1 MREYLLK
8 RLCLLIPTF
17 IGITLVVYTVLL
29 LLPGDPVDVL
39 LGQEYDVELAQRLR
53 AEWAWTSRSCAIRQ
67 MAVAYCPGRLGRSM
81 FSRKPVFDE
90 VMAKLPLTLELV
102 VLALFFELLI
112 SVPAGVISAVKPYT
126 WWDYGASTFALI
138 GVSIPSFFLGILLF
152 LTFGLWLGW
161 LPVQGYVPF
170 TESVSENLR
179 HLLLPTVALG
189 VARTAILT
197 RLIRASMLE
206 VIRQEYVITARS
218 KGLAE
223 RIVINKHALKN
234 ALIPAVT
241 VLGLQVGFLV
251 GGAIIIEKLFALPG
265 IGSYGIDAISN
276 RDYPQVL
283 GFILVSAV
291 VFQFANLCVD
301 FVYCRS
307 PHSAGRLRRKG
318 AHSRGRSYAITGVW
332 LRGKPSGSGSASAM
346 GRRANGWQRGRRR
359 TKDHWDVAYDLP
371 PVTPQSYGLFGLGIA
386 CLVFLVAAPADVIA
400 RYGYA
405 EMHPED
411 MLQTPAPSICWAP
424 TRWVGMCS
432 VG

>member
-1 MREYLLK
+1 MREYLMK
-8 RLCLLIPTF
+8 RFFLLIPTF

-39 LGQEYDVELAQRLR
+39 LGQEYDEAIAARLR
-53 AEWAWTSRSCAIRQ
+53 AEWGLDQPIIVQYAKWLWHVMQ
-67 MAVAYCPGRLGRSM
+67 GDWGRSL

-90 VMAKLPLTLELV
+90 ILAKLPLTLELI

-112 SVPAGVISAVKPYT
+112 SVPAGVVSAVRPYT
-126 WWDYGASTFALI
+126 WWDYGASTFSLV

-161 LPVQGYVPF
+161 LPVQGYVPLN
-170 TESVSENLR
+170 ESISENLR

-206 VIRQEYVITARS
+206 VIRQEYVTTARS

-223 RIVINKHALKN
+223 RMVINKHALKN

-251 GGAIIIEKLFALPG
+251 GGAIIIERLFALPG
-265 IGSYGIDAISN
+265 IGSYGIDAIIN

-283 GFILVSAV
+283 GFILVSAM
-291 VFQFANLCVD
+291 VFQFANLAVD
-301 FVYCRS
+301 LVYC
-307 PHSAGRLRRKG
+307 
-318 AHSRGRSYAITGVW
+318 
-332 LRGKPSGSGSASAM
+332 
-346 GRRANGWQRGRRR
+346 
-359 TKDHWDVAYDLP
+359 
-371 PVTPQSYGLFGLGIA
+371 
-386 CLVFLVAAPADVIA
+386 FLDPRI
-400 RYGYA
+400 RYGKA
-405 EMHPED
+405 E
-411 MLQTPAPSICWAP
+411 A
-424 TRWVGMCS
+424 
-432 VG
+432 

>member
-1 MREYLLK
+1 MREYLFK
-8 RLCLLIPTF
+8 RFCLLIPTF
-17 IGITLVVYTVLL
+17 IGITLVVYAVLL

-39 LGQEYDVELAQRLR
+39 LGQEYDAELAQRLR
-53 AEWAWTSRSCAIRQ
+53 AEWGLDRPIIVQYAKWLWHIVQ
-67 MAVAYCPGRLGRSM
+67 GDWGRSM

-126 WWDYGASTFALI
+126 WWDYGASTFALV

-161 LPVQGYVPF
+161 LPVQGYVPL

-265 IGSYGIDAISN
+265 IGSYGIDAITN

-283 GFILVSAV
+283 GFILVSAM
-291 VFQFANLCVD
+291 VFQFANLGVD
-301 FVYCRS
+301 LVYCVLDPR
-307 PHSAGRLRRKG
+307 
-318 AHSRGRSYAITGVW
+318 I
-332 LRGKPSGSGSASAM
+332 
-346 GRRANGWQRGRRR
+346 
-359 TKDHWDVAYDLP
+359 
-371 PVTPQSYGLFGLGIA
+371 
-386 CLVFLVAAPADVIA
+386 
-400 RYGYA
+400 RYGKA
-405 EMHPED
+405 E
-411 MLQTPAPSICWAP
+411 A
-424 TRWVGMCS
+424 
-432 VG
+432 

>member
-1 MREYLLK
+1 MREYLIK
-8 RLCLLIPTF
+8 RFFLLIPTF

-39 LGQEYDVELAQRLR
+39 LGQEYDEAIAARMR
-53 AEWAWTSRSCAIRQ
+53 AEWGLDQPIMVQYAKWLWHIVQ
-67 MAVAYCPGRLGRSM
+67 GDWGRSM

-90 VMAKLPLTLELV
+90 VLAKLPLTLELI
-102 VLALFFELLI
+102 VLALFFELII
-112 SVPAGVISAVKPYT
+112 SVPAGVISAVRPYT
-126 WWDYGASTFALI
+126 WWDYGASTFALV

-152 LTFGLWLGW
+152 LTFGLGLGW
-161 LPVQGYVPF
+161 LPVQGYVPLS
-170 TESVSENLR
+170 ESISENLR

-206 VIRQEYVITARS
+206 VIRQEYVTTARS

-265 IGSYGIDAISN
+265 IGSYGIDAITN

-283 GFILVSAV
+283 GFILVSAL
-291 VFQFANLCVD
+291 VFQLANLGVD
-301 FVYCRS
+301 FVYC
-307 PHSAGRLRRKG
+307 
-318 AHSRGRSYAITGVW
+318 
-332 LRGKPSGSGSASAM
+332 
-346 GRRANGWQRGRRR
+346 
-359 TKDHWDVAYDLP
+359 
-371 PVTPQSYGLFGLGIA
+371 
-386 CLVFLVAAPADVIA
+386 FLDPRI
-400 RYGYA
+400 RYGKA
-405 EMHPED
+405 E
-411 MLQTPAPSICWAP
+411 A
-424 TRWVGMCS
+424 
-432 VG
+432 

>member
-1 MREYLLK
+1 MREYLIK
-8 RLCLLIPTF
+8 RFFLLIPTF
-17 IGITLVVYTVLL
+17 IGITLVVYAVLL

-39 LGQEYDVELAQRLR
+39 LGQEYDPEIAARMR
-53 AEWAWTSRSCAIRQ
+53 AEWGLDQPIIVQYAKWLWHVVQ
-67 MAVAYCPGRLGRSM
+67 GDWGRSM

-102 VLALFFELLI
+102 VLALAFELLI
-112 SVPAGVISAVKPYT
+112 SVPAGVISAVRPYT

-161 LPVQGYVPF
+161 LPVQGYVPLS
-170 TESVSENLR
+170 ESISENLR

-197 RLIRASMLE
+197 RLVRASMLE
-206 VIRQEYVITARS
+206 VIRQEYVTTARS

-223 RIVINKHALKN
+223 RLVINKHALKN

-291 VFQFANLCVD
+291 VFQVANLVVD
-301 FVYCRS
+301 FVYC
-307 PHSAGRLRRKG
+307 
-318 AHSRGRSYAITGVW
+318 
-332 LRGKPSGSGSASAM
+332 
-346 GRRANGWQRGRRR
+346 
-359 TKDHWDVAYDLP
+359 
-371 PVTPQSYGLFGLGIA
+371 
-386 CLVFLVAAPADVIA
+386 FLDPRI
-400 RYGYA
+400 RYGA
-405 EMHPED
+405 
-411 MLQTPAPSICWAP
+411 T
-424 TRWVGMCS
+424 
-432 VG
+432 

>member
-1 MREYLLK
+1 MRDYLIK
-8 RLCLLIPTF
+8 RLFLLIPTF
-17 IGITLVVYTVLL
+17 IGITLVVYAVLL

-39 LGQEYDVELAQRLR
+39 LGQEYDEVLAQRLR
-53 AEWAWTSRSCAIRQ
+53 AEWGLDQPIIVQYAKWLWHIVQ
-67 MAVAYCPGRLGRSM
+67 GDWGRSR

-90 VMAKLPLTLELV
+90 VLAKLPLTLELI

-112 SVPAGVISAVKPYT
+112 SVPAGVLSAVKPYT
-126 WWDYGASTFALI
+126 WWDYGASTLALV

-161 LPVQGYVPF
+161 LPVQGYVPLS
-170 TESVSENLR
+170 ESVSENLR

-206 VIRQEYVITARS
+206 VIRQEYVTTARS
-218 KGLAE
+218 KGLTE
-223 RIVINKHALKN
+223 SSVINKHALKN

-265 IGSYGIDAISN
+265 LGSYGIDAISN

-291 VFQFANLCVD
+291 VFQLANLGADV
-301 FVYCRS
+301 VYC
-307 PHSAGRLRRKG
+307 
-318 AHSRGRSYAITGVW
+318 
-332 LRGKPSGSGSASAM
+332 
-346 GRRANGWQRGRRR
+346 
-359 TKDHWDVAYDLP
+359 
-371 PVTPQSYGLFGLGIA
+371 
-386 CLVFLVAAPADVIA
+386 FLDPRI
-400 RYGYA
+400 RYGESEA
-405 EMHPED
+405 
-411 MLQTPAPSICWAP
+411 
-424 TRWVGMCS
+424 
-432 VG
+432 